1 MPMLIAMCDENAIAF
16 SDKKRE
22 RYGCSFGC
30 VALLRVALLRAYAQ
44 CAVVEVQCECIS
56 IDTYKAVRHTNN
68 TEQ

>member
-22 RYGCSFGC
+22 RYG
-30 VALLRVALLRAYAQ
+30 VALLRAYAQ